1 MVGIELLGGTT
12 VNIGIFLSEVDCKY
26 QDGMVIFK
34 EGEPGHSAFV
44 LVSGQVEILKKTTNG
59 LVRLAI
65 ISPGEVFGEMGVVD
79 RSNRSV
85 TAKAIGDVVV
95 EVVDQPGLLSSYQN
109 STDISL
115 NVTDIAKTLR

>member
-1 MVGIELLGGTT
+1 MFGIELLGGTT

-59 LVRLAI
+59 LVSLAM

-85 TAKAIGDVVV
+85 TAKAIGDVIV
-95 EVVDQPGLLSSYQN
+95 EVVDQPGL
-109 STDISL
+109 
-115 NVTDIAKTLR
+115 